1 MHTYTTEQRRAA
13 TNILM
18 ENDVSKASDIAAQLN
33 SVLGEGT
40 VQVGSD
46 PDLEVEY
53 LPTGVLPIDV
63 LLKGGIPRGRITEVY
78 GSYSSLKSYVALRA
92 IATTQEAGGTCVLV
106 DTEMA
111 YDPDWLIQLGGDPDE
126 LIVHHPDHGEQAIM
140 VTETMLRSGVDL
152 VVWDSVAATITK
164 NSIEKTAEDDVQPAR
179 LAAFMSRALPR
190 LNAANAGKSA
200 ILMINQTRVN
210 VGITFGSNE
219 TTPGGKA
226 LPYYASYRVKF
237 TKAGK
242 VTEDVKVW
250 DGDKY
255 VNAKQQIGVKIKTS
269 LEKSKLNSPF
279 RESWFVFNHL
289 TGDVDDVGFLV
300 GQGLEHGL
308 ITMSGARWT
317 LERDGWNG
325 GKSVHGQTKFK
336 EALSEEDQQ
345 WLVDQLV

>member
-1 MHTYTTEQRRAA
+1 M
-13 TNILM
+13 
-18 ENDVSKASDIAAQLN
+18 SKASDIAAQLN
-33 SVLGEGT
+33 SVLGDGT
-40 VQVGSD
+40 VKVGSD
-46 PDLEVEY
+46 PDLEVKY

-92 IATTQEAGGTCVLV
+92 IATTQEDGGTCALI
-106 DTEMA
+106 DTERA
-111 YDPDWLIQLGGDPDE
+111 YDPEWLEKLGGDPDE
-126 LIVHHPDHGEQAIM
+126 LIVQHPAHGERAIM
-140 VTETMLRSGVDL
+140 VTETLLRSGIDL

-190 LNAANAGKSA
+190 LNAANTGQTAV
-200 ILMINQTRVN
+200 LMINQTRVN

-255 VNAKQQIGVKIKTS
+255 VSAKQQIGVKIKTS

-279 RESWFVFNHL
+279 RESWFVYDSVA
-289 TGDVDDVGFLV
+289 GDVDDAGFLV
-300 GQGLEHGL
+300 AQGLEHGL
-308 ITMSGARWT
+308 ITMANARWT

-325 GKSVHGQTKFK
+325 GKAIHGIAKFK
-336 EALSEEDQQ
+336 DALTEDDLQ
-345 WLVDQLV
+345 WLIDQLV